1 MFKPG
6 IVLSANRGAFLPHLW
21 SSALGGTMGTD
32 NKTAQRSYAK
42 LAPQVCK
49 ELGHSNNDH
58 SRWARLPYSLH
69 PESRSFWCSPITWR
83 TEQITVLHPTVP
95 ILLLNRRKP
104 LLAARSSSD
113 GLDKWLNIIITSP
126 ILSRAVLLLPLI
138 FIYLQG
144 IKLLMLPNSW

>member
-1 MFKPG
+1 
-6 IVLSANRGAFLPHLW
+6 
-21 SSALGGTMGTD
+21 
-32 NKTAQRSYAK
+32 
-42 LAPQVCK
+42 
-49 ELGHSNNDH
+49 
-58 SRWARLPYSLH
+58 
-69 PESRSFWCSPITWR
+69 
-83 TEQITVLHPTVP
+83 
-95 ILLLNRRKP
+95 LLLNRRKP